1 MTTLPSATRPS
12 LGALLGD
19 SWGVLRAHPVIAGA
33 LGAAVVFS
41 LASMLFGIGVLSTP
55 WFICEI
61 FALQLA
67 VLTDRRTIRGVSWIR
82 AGVFVLGLVGVV
94 VAAAWIT
101 ALAVGPDV
109 TTADSASNPLPWPE
123 ALRRAALV
131 ATATAL
137 AVGFIAP
144 FIYAPLILIERGG
157 TAGAAALESA
167 WLVRRGGLIRHW
179 VLAFAAHLLPMLPAL
194 IAAVAVARTIERAAT
209 PVGVLLG
216 LPLLPLT
223 IPLGQGLLT
232 AAYVRRRGELS
243 EPRWARR
250 EGRPPRALVAVLIG
264 LVIVPVL
271 SVSLLALGAL
281 RAAPPLPGMTLNGRV
296 VVECEIERPRVIPVP
311 DTTLTLLIDG
321 SELVVRAG
329 DGAEVRPRN
338 PGGAAIDRVRVR
350 RRGELYAI
358 EVHAGDWWVLEVDR
372 AAMRTDDSVGAR
384 LDRRLPAWGLPSIAI
399 AFALSALL
407 LVRALEPLGEIRRLY
422 GAPRPDRPPV
432 HELRRRRRRAT
443 QTAWVIAAALT
454 VPTALA
460 LSAGLIGLFG

>member
-12 LGALLGD
+12 LGALLAD
-19 SWGVLRAHPVIAGA
+19 SWAVLRAHPVIAGA
-33 LGAAVVFS
+33 LGGAVVFS

-67 VLTDRRTIRGVSWIR
+67 VLTDRPAVRGVSWIR
-82 AGVFVLGLVGVV
+82 AGVFVLGMVGVV

-109 TTADSASNPLPWPE
+109 TTADSASTPLPWPE
-123 ALRRAALV
+123 AMRRVALI

-144 FIYAPLILIERGG
+144 FVYAPLILIERGG
-157 TAGAAALESA
+157 TVGAAVLESA
-167 WLVRRGGLIRHW
+167 WLVRRGGLVRHW
-179 VLAFAAHLLPMLPAL
+179 VLAFAAHLLPMAPAL

-209 PVGVLLG
+209 PIGMLLG

-232 AAYVRRRGELS
+232 AAYVRRRDELS

-250 EGRPPRALVAVLIG
+250 EGRPPRALVGVLIA
-264 LVIVPVL
+264 LVLMPVL
-271 SVSLLALGAL
+271 SVGLLALGAL
-281 RAAPPLPGMTLNGRV
+281 RAAPPVPGTTQNGRV
-296 VVECEIERPRVIPVP
+296 VLEREVDQPRVIPVP
-311 DTTLTLLIDG
+311 DTTLTLLIEG

-338 PGGAAIDRVRVR
+338 PGGEPIDFVRVR

-358 EVHAGDWWVLEVDR
+358 EVHARDWWVLTVDR
-372 AAMRTDDSVGAR
+372 AAMRTDDSIGAR
-384 LDRRLPAWGLPSIAI
+384 LDRRLPAWGLPSIAL

-407 LVRALEPLGEIRRLY
+407 LVRALEPLGEVRRLY
-422 GAPRPDRPPV
+422 GAPSPDRPPV
-432 HELRRRRRRAT
+432 QELRRRRLRAT
-443 QTAWVIAAALT
+443 QTAWVIAAALA

-460 LSAGLIGLFG
+460 LSAGLISLLG